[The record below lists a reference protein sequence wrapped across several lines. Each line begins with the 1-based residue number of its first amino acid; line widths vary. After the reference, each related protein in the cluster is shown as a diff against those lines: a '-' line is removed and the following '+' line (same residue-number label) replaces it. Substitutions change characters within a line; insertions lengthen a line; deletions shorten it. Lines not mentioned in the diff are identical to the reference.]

1 MLAGDRTS
9 MEQLEIQPSGG
20 KSLEIHI
27 GEGGA
32 SLDKPSENVLC
43 LCTAAVFVFE
53 YLIPG
58 HYAGDRTGMEQ
69 LEIQPRGAE
78 ALEIHIGEGG
88 ASLDIPSK
96 FFVLVHQPC
105 LYSSI

>member
-1 MLAGDRTS
+1 
-9 MEQLEIQPSGG
+9 MEQLEIQPSGA

-58 HYAGDRTGMEQ
+58 HYAGDRTRMEQ
-69 LEIQPRGAE
+69 LEIQLRGAE
-78 ALEIHIGEGG
+78 ALEIRIVQGC
-88 ASLDIPSK
+88 ASLEKPSENH
-96 FFVLVHQPC
+96 FSAFNF
-105 LYSSI
+105 I